1 MILSLSFFYS
11 FTLFRVSLRFVEI
24 IFYFYFFYRESK
36 FLVLLTFLFLSFFSF
51 WHLPDELLHFDLFL
65 NARVGDIYNPETT
78 QLMDRNRKLKF
89 CLKRGEQYE

>member
-1 MILSLSFFYS
+1 MFLSDLLKLFFIFFFFY
-11 FTLFRVSLRFVEI
+11 L
-24 IFYFYFFYRESK
+24 ESK